1 MVATH
6 FSVRDLREF
15 RKVFKSYATW
25 GDLGVLVGQ
34 LEKRLDGQEQV
45 GKKGEKATG
54 RSRWLYKQS
63 MGVVPMVGLPRLF
76 LFPVESVER
85 CWTSPRL
92 QKQQRRHE
100 LRRASEHAGQHNPSC
115 AGRAREPG
123 RGTVGRLKAFFRR
136 GVALSGDIWGC
147 LQPILGLYNGIWLI
161 GINWNANKLVA
172 IHLINEFQT
181 SPSVE

>member
-1 MVATH
+1 VVATH

-85 CWTSPRL
+85 C
-92 QKQQRRHE
+92 
-100 LRRASEHAGQHNPSC
+100 
-115 AGRAREPG
+115 
-123 RGTVGRLKAFFRR
+123 
-136 GVALSGDIWGC
+136 
-147 LQPILGLYNGIWLI
+147 
-161 GINWNANKLVA
+161 
-172 IHLINEFQT
+172 
-181 SPSVE
+181 